1 MRIVPVISPE
11 QIALCASLAETIW
24 REFYTPIIGEAQ
36 VAYMLRAFQS
46 AGAMT
51 EQIQNGY
58 RYSFLYDG
66 ETAVGYCATVP
77 EDDALKVSKLYVLK
91 TVRGKGGG
99 HLMLEHCEAE
109 AKARGLKRLVL
120 TVNRHNPSVAFYE
133 REGFTNAGPLVQ
145 EIGGGYVMD
154 DYVMVRPLA

>member
-1 MRIVPVISPE
+1 MRIVPVTSPG

-36 VAYMLRAFQS
+36 VVYMLRAFQS
-46 AGAMT
+46 AGAMA

-58 RYSFLYDG
+58 RYSLLYDG
-66 ETAVGYCATVP
+66 EMAVGYCATVP
-77 EDDALKVSKLYVLK
+77 EGDALKVSKLYVLK

-99 HLMLEHCEAE
+99 HLMLEHCASD
-109 AKARGLKRLVL
+109 AKARGLQRLVL